1 MKIRAVTSFY
11 DPLLLSNV
19 DLQDLSRCSHEIT
32 DVLTSEGYIVQ
43 SQRVATSP
51 FPLWLKEKDSK
62 SDKFVFVRKLIEN
75 TSQLGWQYLSIGP
88 ASPANLENF
97 ELIPELL
104 TLSPI
109 LFSAG
114 TISNNGQVFPKA
126 AKAAARVIVEN
137 AKSSPDGFTNLR
149 FAALANVGPYAPF
162 LPAAYSNPNESPSI
176 ALAMECADE
185 VVKAFGNAQTLE
197 EAQTNLLNQLE
208 SNAATIERLCNSV
221 CLKNHV
227 IFRGFDFSTAPYP
240 EEWCSLGKGMELM
253 GIPSLGMSGSLAA
266 AAFLAS
272 TLDLGKWKRSGFN
285 GLMLPVLEDSTLA
298 TRAGEGILTIKDL
311 LLYSAVC
318 GTGLDTI
325 PLAGNTTAEQ
335 LTGVLLDLGALA
347 IRLNKPLTGRLMPI
361 PGRFAGDR
369 TDFDFEFFA
378 NSRVMALQAEK
389 IGAPLADAPM
399 VEISPRKSPVEN

>member
-11 DPLLLSNV
+11 DPRLLSSF
-19 DLQDLSRCSHEIT
+19 DLQDLSRCSHKIT
-32 DVLTSEGYIVQ
+32 DVLTAEGYVIQ

-51 FPLWLKEKDSK
+51 FPLWFTEKETNSER
-62 SDKFVFVRKLIEN
+62 FTIVRAIIEN
-75 TSQLGWQYLSIGP
+75 TTQLGWQYLSIGP

-104 TLSPI
+104 TLAQT

-114 TISNNGQVFPKA
+114 TISSSGQLFPRA
-126 AKAAARVIVEN
+126 AAAAARVIVEN
-137 AKSSPDGFTNLR
+137 AKSSPDGFNNLR

-162 LPAAYSNPNESPSI
+162 LPAAYSNPNDSPSI

-185 VVKAFGNAQTLE
+185 VVKAFGNAQTME
-197 EAQTNLLNQLE
+197 EARTNLLSQLE
-208 SNAATIERLCNSV
+208 SNAAAIEQLCNNI
-221 CLKNHV
+221 CQKHHV
-227 IFRGFDFSTAPYP
+227 VFRGFDFSPAPYP
-240 EEWCSLGKGMELM
+240 EEWCSLGKALELQ
-253 GIPSLGMSGSLAA
+253 GIRSLGLSGSLAA

-272 TLDLGKWKRSGFN
+272 TLDLGKWKRCGFN

-298 TRAGEGILTIKDL
+298 THAAEGILTIKDL

-325 PLAGNTTAEQ
+325 PLAGETTAEQ

-361 PGRFAGDR
+361 PGKIAGDG
-369 TDFDFEFFA
+369 TVFNFEFFA
-378 NSRVMALQAEK
+378 NSRVMALDAEK
-389 IGAPLADAPM
+389 IGAPLEDAT
-399 VEISPRKSPVEN
+399 VVLISPRNS